1 MRLWLYGGAFAAP
14 NTATEFLDTDEEW
27 IEILDDPEVVT
38 DKARK
43 TDAPAVCG
51 AEFRPGSTSKEQSAD
66 NLIWSHALVL
76 DVDYWDHP
84 PTSRYPSRAPFTPEE
99 LKAKMDELG
108 VRYIAFST
116 WSSSTACWKWR
127 VVVPFASPMPPTYY
141 GPLWDALNEH
151 LEGAMSEAT
160 RDVGRLGFVRIVNSD
175 TNKAA
180 YRWWIGAGPRL
191 DWGALDL
198 VPEQDVTMK
207 RALTPADLTRSPD
220 WSTDAEA
227 MQSARR
233 YFRNVGVDVEE
244 GNRHE
249 TLLRIG
255 CKLWWDWALNEDQV
269 REILTRVNGNFP
281 VPKSDEEVEKE
292 IAASHERTLGTRRVE
307 QPAAYGEQR
316 EPVAKLTKTGIAEL
330 GKRMKLRNKEEDRV
344 VGRALQNIAKEKPL
358 GEPSEAKTLAMKVA
372 EALAREYSHEA
383 PERVLDL
390 LRPSLMAQRA
400 LDTQHPFPSDNDVMN
415 KVRHTQSSMRQR
427 LEERQ
432 RTVEDKIRDAIR
444 VGTNGKRDTP
454 YTEKEMREWRRQG
467 LGEHDWIVKSGRSY
481 HFFVDGRYDGEF
493 DESSAAIAAYTKLAP
508 ASSTASSGQGRLKLN
523 FVDKDGNTRDKPFPQ
538 IVREYGRTAKNV
550 IYSMFESRPRFDEEN
565 QTFYNAIC
573 EIDPS
578 LSPKYDAEI
587 DEWLGLLGQDKAELL
602 RDWLAAS
609 IVLDNSISALHI
621 AAVTNS
627 GKNLVVNGLSR
638 LWHKRY
644 QNLRDYTPLLLKE
657 SPIVFCDEG
666 LPYKWQYSFST
677 LLRHMT
683 SQNIHTARDT
693 GFSTLSIQ
701 GYMRL
706 IFAGNDSLV
715 SLRQEKLSKEAL
727 EATMKRIVSIVHTDR
742 SAKEYLEQ
750 KHIKDKIPKWIDEG
764 FARHVLWLNEHR
776 GVDTSKRFMVEDI
789 RPTELLK
796 TLTTKPADALSRW
809 IYMALST
816 SEFNAEALF
825 AKHKP
830 DGVSTLYLHPPTMQK
845 NWTLCM
851 TERERPSLIDFQ
863 NSLQQIAPKRTK
875 VDIGSATSD
884 KKRSKHVRIVDL
896 EVFKAF
902 LKENDL
908 DIDLDDALKTLAKI
922 RSLTQTST
930 QTSTHDDA
938 AQNEAH

>member
-51 AEFRPGSTSKEQSAD
+51 AEFRPGATSKEQSAD

-281 VPKSDEEVEKE
+281 MPKSDEEVEKE

-383 PERVLDL
+383 CARPLASVPDGAACARHAAPVPVGQRRDEQGAAHAKLDASTARRAAAHRRGQDSRCHPGRHERQARHALHREGNARVASSRARRARLDREVGAQLSL
-390 LRPSLMAQRA
+390 LRR
-400 LDTQHPFPSDNDVMN
+400 
-415 KVRHTQSSMRQR
+415 
-427 LEERQ
+427 
-432 RTVEDKIRDAIR
+432 
-444 VGTNGKRDTP
+444 
-454 YTEKEMREWRRQG
+454 RE
-467 LGEHDWIVKSGRSY
+467 V
-481 HFFVDGRYDGEF
+481 
-493 DESSAAIAAYTKLAP
+493 
-508 ASSTASSGQGRLKLN
+508 
-523 FVDKDGNTRDKPFPQ
+523 
-538 IVREYGRTAKNV
+538 
-550 IYSMFESRPRFDEEN
+550 
-565 QTFYNAIC
+565 
-573 EIDPS
+573 
-578 LSPKYDAEI
+578 
-587 DEWLGLLGQDKAELL
+587 
-602 RDWLAAS
+602 
-609 IVLDNSISALHI
+609 
-621 AAVTNS
+621 
-627 GKNLVVNGLSR
+627 
-638 LWHKRY
+638 
-644 QNLRDYTPLLLKE
+644 
-657 SPIVFCDEG
+657 
-666 LPYKWQYSFST
+666 
-677 LLRHMT
+677 
-683 SQNIHTARDT
+683 
-693 GFSTLSIQ
+693 
-701 GYMRL
+701 
-706 IFAGNDSLV
+706 
-715 SLRQEKLSKEAL
+715 
-727 EATMKRIVSIVHTDR
+727 
-742 SAKEYLEQ
+742 
-750 KHIKDKIPKWIDEG
+750 
-764 FARHVLWLNEHR
+764 
-776 GVDTSKRFMVEDI
+776 
-789 RPTELLK
+789 
-796 TLTTKPADALSRW
+796 
-809 IYMALST
+809 
-816 SEFNAEALF
+816 
-825 AKHKP
+825 
-830 DGVSTLYLHPPTMQK
+830 
-845 NWTLCM
+845 
-851 TERERPSLIDFQ
+851 
-863 NSLQQIAPKRTK
+863 
-875 VDIGSATSD
+875 
-884 KKRSKHVRIVDL
+884 
-896 EVFKAF
+896 
-902 LKENDL
+902 
-908 DIDLDDALKTLAKI
+908 
-922 RSLTQTST
+922 
-930 QTSTHDDA
+930 
-938 AQNEAH
+938 